1 MEFVG
6 NYLCVELTSGV
17 AWSFCHGAGVAENR
31 QGHCGLGAAGMMP
44 EFAGIYVQSVN
55 IETRN
60 TCGTMSFVQLFCIKA
75 QSAANWEIIPVKI
88 T

>member
-1 MEFVG
+1 MRG
-6 NYLCVELTSGV
+6 ADIWV

-75 QSAANWEIIPVKI
+75 QSAANWEIILVKI